1 MKQECFIINGNRKE
15 NAEVNGIR
23 KYLIWVIAG
32 IFVVFAAVCII
43 VAYNVGISLHMHDY
57 GIEGDKALQEENY
70 FRAEEYFERARNVDS
85 DKNTKCQYQMA
96 VEYCNT
102 GQLDKAEE
110 LLYSLDGKQK
120 DVIEDMI
127 FRMYLEKD
135 QLYDAEGLFRKVS
148 KQMSEKM
155 RRKLEEVKYEKA
167 VKAYKEGFYSDAE
180 KLLGEI
186 EDNYKGK
193 KNYMKK
199 ISKIQNK
206 ISKIT
211 NRKLI
216 SVSGNTNV
224 RNDTLLF
231 ITSEED
237 ALEEIKKAEEKQYTI
252 HLFTIL
258 SKEKKKMQAK
268 SIYDGNIKQI
278 SIEEKHDVIYTI
290 GYNGAYWI
298 FG

>member
-1 MKQECFIINGNRKE
+1 MMDTINSNRKE
-15 NAEVNGIR
+15 NTEVNGIR
-23 KYLIWVIAG
+23 KHLIWEIIAG
-32 IFVVFAAVCII
+32 VFVVFAVICTI

-57 GIEGDKALQEENY
+57 EIEGDKALQEENY

-120 DVIEDMI
+120 DVLGDMI
-127 FRMYLEKD
+127 FRMYLEKN
-135 QLYDAEGLFRKVS
+135 QLYEANDLLGEVS

-155 RRKLEEVKYEKA
+155 RRKLEEAKYEKA

-186 EDNYKGK
+186 EDNYKEK
-193 KNYMKK
+193 NNYMKK

-278 SIEEKHDVIYTI
+278 SIEEKYDAIYTI